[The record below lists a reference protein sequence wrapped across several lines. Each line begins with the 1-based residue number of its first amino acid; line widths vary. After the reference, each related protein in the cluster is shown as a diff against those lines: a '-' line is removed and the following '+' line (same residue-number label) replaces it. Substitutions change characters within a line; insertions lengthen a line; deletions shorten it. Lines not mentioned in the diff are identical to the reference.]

1 MAEEFLR
8 RFTVE
13 AYYEEFREVTSHWNR
28 SLLPKMERSFRNSPQ
43 WHQFEAELLAVA
55 ERQAGLEAGTPGN
68 DAGSRRAAD
77 TVMAPAPA
85 LTTQATGQI
94 TTPRT
99 VKDELVELLD
109 RIVYEQGTTLEK
121 WAHFHKIGRTTLL
134 DWKALRLAGK
144 PLKGKVSA
152 KRTPKSRLQSE
163 KMHERSNSNSDSDSD
178 LLGLARTRPR
188 KCCREILAAWCR
200 ITGFTAQSRANSA
213 KRYPSKVATQSRI
226 SFQDSPDEA
235 RTPLRAGQQIWVRTP
250 DG

>member
-1 MAEEFLR
+1 MWFRIGRLIKSTGFCGAHEACDLGTQRTWTVDRVRSVAEEFLR

-152 KRTPKSRLQSE
+152 E
-163 KMHERSNSNSDSDSD
+163 KNAEIETAIRED
-178 LLGLARTRPR
+178 ARTL
-188 KCCREILAAWCR
+188 EL
-200 ITGFTAQSRANSA
+200 
-213 KRYPSKVATQSRI
+213 
-226 SFQDSPDEA
+226 
-235 RTPLRAGQQIWVRTP
+235 
-250 DG
+250 

>member
-1 MAEEFLR
+1 MQPYRLPPRCR
-8 RFTVE
+8 RMMWRHSRCP
-13 AYYEEFREVTSHWNR
+13 AARNRTSESFAGMPDANLFASQRQPVPRHEKMSWWNSWTELCMSRARRWR
-28 SLLPKMERSFRNSPQ
+28 SGLISTRSVGPHCWIGRPSDSLASHSKERS
-43 WHQFEAELLAVA
+43 
-55 ERQAGLEAGTPGN
+55 
-68 DAGSRRAAD
+68 
-77 TVMAPAPA
+77 AP
-85 LTTQATGQI
+85 
-94 TTPRT
+94 
-99 VKDELVELLD
+99 
-109 RIVYEQGTTLEK
+109 
-121 WAHFHKIGRTTLL
+121 
-134 DWKALRLAGK
+134 
-144 PLKGKVSA
+144 